1 MKNRNR
7 ISIVIGG
14 VDYSKY
20 LALPFVF
27 QDTGTEQLDSAIVTL
42 RNLPTDGKFPP
53 FTDVSLCGGK
63 YTYLIADDRV
73 TAVFGRSLWHHEIT
87 LIDETKT
94 LERILMEGKSFTQP
108 LRPVV
113 GEEKDADV
121 YQIQRGEY
129 ITTSAKRVYKS
140 PQKINI
146 GGGLLN
152 IKTPKSILDGIANI
166 GSPNNFD
173 IEVWYNKNEV
183 NATDKTGYGDYSNDG
198 FVREFYVQAVG
209 LEYTTDL
216 NVSKTGIYTILYH
229 QFDEGNA
236 TAIPDLTYMVFISIY
251 SDADEPDTYSIYDV
265 MQITLE
271 TAEPIFKGEAPRYSL
286 LLTEEQEARYKAME
300 APEMYFAN
308 GRSLYENLK
317 EIGDYIH
324 ALPKVKN
331 GQVYWQELGSAERAD
346 LSKGKMYGAN
356 ADYNAA
362 EYASAVEA
370 NFANLINSSDEAEG
384 SVTDPYTDGFISLRS
399 NGYRIKPEDSYIPTN
414 FQIGTK
420 IKQVLVR
427 IHDNDGN
434 VTNTV
439 DITPAV
445 FEKNE
450 YDLLSSFNGIYP
462 FSKTHALYYTTGQKN
477 IEGLWYRAEDSALSF
492 MNQFQRYAITNVI
505 NFFGGTDYGVGDIN
519 YTNLSFQ
526 VTYIPIINGRARQE
540 RTEST
545 VERVILAHNQS
556 ANQLSAKAFGENLRG
571 KVAMLGNATESK
583 LYIFPSIDD
592 IPKGGQ
598 MYDRKKFIS
607 LVTTKVFPDYC
618 LSQIDLAENYNS
630 IGAFVQMKT
639 GIRQYEI
646 PKGQDRCTLIEE
658 FCVIGKDEHIARERG
673 MLCQLEMC
681 EKTMKAFYLT
691 NIEAEDIT
699 SAYISTFDDYGKG
712 ISNTIALPVYSTSLG
727 NSVYFGFS
735 FDDNFSA
742 GKSSA
747 DVDMKSARAT
757 ELVEYGTPF
766 YSRAKYLSFDFT
778 GTYSEV
784 DATPIDVANSL
795 PVVSGVAASA
805 PSYISTTDSV
815 YGDTKDLIWNKDG
828 ADIGNVAYQLH
839 FVSNDGYIIGS
850 ELAKMMPYVRT
861 SGEYGEVPKVYFY
874 NTEIDELTGEAHSE
888 PIADSELNVGW
899 AQTFFLEILNIP
911 TEAYKSF
918 VIKRPNGACIIG
930 KNTDNADQVIHFNF
944 KRKR

>member
-42 RNLPTDGKFPP
+42 RNLPTDGKFAP
-53 FTDVSLCGGK
+53 FMPVSLCGGK

-87 LIDETKT
+87 LIDETKAT
-94 LERILMEGKSFTQP
+94 ERILMEGKSFTQP
-108 LRPVV
+108 LKQEIGEPQNADVFFVAGSGVSDTRVTDLYKTPVM
-113 GEEKDADV
+113 GESLSNIDIQTPRNVLNLFGLSGDFVVETVEVLYSKSEIALFGDKYSSVYEKTIGLDDADV
-121 YQIQRGEY
+121 FTAE
-129 ITTSAKRVYKS
+129 KS
-140 PQKINI
+140 
-146 GGGLLN
+146 
-152 IKTPKSILDGIANI
+152 
-166 GSPNNFD
+166 
-173 IEVWYNKNEV
+173 
-183 NATDKTGYGDYSNDG
+183 
-198 FVREFYVQAVG
+198 
-209 LEYTTDL
+209 
-216 NVSKTGIYTILYH
+216 GIYTIRYNYI
-229 QFDEGNA
+229 FPSGTGGTANGSI
-236 TAIPDLTYMVFISIY
+236 AIPISVYIEPEKPLVY
-251 SDADEPDTYSIYDV
+251 SVYDV

-286 LLTEEQEARYKAME
+286 LLTEEQEARYKVMD

-346 LSKGKMYGAN
+346 LSKGKMYGEN

-384 SVTDPYTDGFISLRS
+384 SATDPYTDGFISLRS
-399 NGYRIKPEDSYIPTN
+399 NSYRIKPEDSYIPTN
-414 FQIGTK
+414 FPIGTK
-420 IKQVLVR
+420 VKQVLVR
-427 IHDNDGN
+427 IHDDEGN

-450 YDLLSSFNGIYP
+450 YDLLSSFTGIYP

-477 IEGLWYRAEDSALSF
+477 IDGLWYRAQDSALAF

-505 NFFGGTDYGVGDIN
+505 NFFGGLDNQDYT
-519 YTNLSFQ
+519 YKNLSFQ

-545 VERVILAHNQS
+545 VERIVLAHNQS

-583 LYIFPSIDD
+583 LYIFPSLED

-618 LSQIDLAENYNS
+618 LSQIDLAENYNAL
-630 IGAFVQMKT
+630 GAFVQMKT

-646 PKGQDRCTLIEE
+646 PQGQDRCTLLEE
-658 FCVIGKDEHIARERG
+658 FCVIGKYEGNDEKALCRPQMRER
-673 MLCQLEMC
+673 
-681 EKTMKAFYLT
+681 TMNAFT
-691 NIEAEDIT
+691 AAPNVEDIT
-699 SAYISTFDDYGKG
+699 SAWIVTYDENEKVIRE
-712 ISNTIALPVYSTSLG
+712 NIALPVYSTSLG
-727 NSVYFGFS
+727 TSVYFGFS
-735 FDDNFSA
+735 FADNFAA
-742 GKSSA
+742 GASSA
-747 DVDMKSARAT
+747 DVGMDAARGT
-757 ELVEYGTPF
+757 EFVEYGTPF
-766 YSRAKYLSFDFT
+766 YSRAKYLDFALVPSFANGGIDAAHRLPIINEMPT
-778 GTYSEV
+778 GDY
-784 DATPIDVANSL
+784 
-795 PVVSGVAASA
+795 VST
-805 PSYISTTDSV
+805 SYTG
-815 YGDTKDLIWNKDG
+815 YLLWNKDG

-850 ELAKMMPYVRT
+850 ELAKMMPYVRSADT
-861 SGEYGEVPKVYFY
+861 YDQAPMVYFY
-874 NTEIDELTGEAHSE
+874 DTEVDELTGEAHTA
-888 PIADSELNVGW
+888 PVNVSTLRVDGYSIVI
-899 AQTFFLEILNIP
+899 ENVP
-911 TEAYKSF
+911 TTPYKAF
-918 VIKRPNGACIIG
+918 VIKRPDGACILG
-930 KNTDNADQVIHFNF
+930 KNTENADQVIHFNF

>member
-7 ISIVIGG
+7 IDITIGG

-42 RNLPTDGKFPP
+42 RNLPTDGKFAP
-53 FTDVSLCGGK
+53 FTPVSVCGGK
-63 YTYLIADDRV
+63 YTYVIADDRV

-87 LIDETKT
+87 LIEETKM

-108 LRPVV
+108 LRALI
-113 GEEKDADV
+113 GKEKDAEL
-121 YQIQRGEY
+121 YQIQRGTF
-129 ITTSAKRVYKS
+129 ITTSTKAVYKS
-140 PQKINI
+140 PQQIPVGGGVINI
-146 GGGLLN
+146 
-152 IKTPKSILDGIANI
+152 KSPRAVLDGIQNV
-166 GSPNNFD
+166 GTPNSFD
-173 IEVWYNKNEV
+173 IEVWYNKNDV

-198 FVREFYVQAVG
+198 FAREFFAQAVG
-209 LEYTTDL
+209 LDYTTD
-216 NVSKTGIYTILYH
+216 VSVGKTGIYTILYH
-229 QFDEGNA
+229 QFDIGNA
-236 TAIPDLTYMVFISIY
+236 TSIPDLTYMVFVSAY
-251 SDADEPDTYSIYDV
+251 SEADEPDTYSIYDV

-271 TAEPIFKGEAPRYSL
+271 TAEPIFYGESPRYSL
-286 LLTEEQEARYKAME
+286 LLTEEQEARFKSMD

-346 LSKGKMYGAN
+346 LSKGKMYGEN

-384 SVTDPYTDGFISLRS
+384 SVTEPYTDGCITLRS

-414 FQIGTK
+414 FPIGTK
-420 IKQVLVR
+420 IKKVLVNL
-427 IHDNDGN
+427 HDINGN
-434 VTNTV
+434 IAKTV

-450 YDLLSSFNGIYP
+450 YDLLSSFSGIYP

-492 MNQFQRYAITNVI
+492 MNQFKRYAITNVI
-505 NFFGGTDYGVGDIN
+505 NFFGGTDYGIDDLN
-519 YTNLSFQ
+519 YTSLSFQ
-526 VTYIPIINGRARQE
+526 ITYIPIINGRARQE

-583 LYIFPSIDD
+583 LYIFPGIED

-618 LSQIDLAENYNS
+618 LSQIDLAENYNAL
-630 IGAFVQMKT
+630 GAFVQMKT

-646 PKGQDRCTLIEE
+646 PQGQDRCTLLEE
-658 FCVIGKDEHIARERG
+658 FCVIGKDEHITREID
-673 MLCQLEMC
+673 MLCQTVMC
-681 EKTMKAFYLT
+681 EETMKSFYFT
-691 NIEAEDIT
+691 NQEAKDIT
-699 SAYISTFDDYGKG
+699 TAYINTFDEKFEE
-712 ISNTIALPVYSTSLG
+712 ISETIALPVYSTSLG
-727 NSVYFGFS
+727 TSVYFGFS
-735 FDDNFSA
+735 FADNFSA
-742 GKSSA
+742 GKKSIDA
-747 DVDMKSARAT
+747 GMKQARAT
-757 ELVEYGTPF
+757 EFVEYGTPF
-766 YSRAKYLSFDFT
+766 YSRAKYISFDFT
-778 GTYSEV
+778 TKYKPGNPLEIS
-784 DATPIDVANSL
+784 NNL
-795 PVVSGVAASA
+795 PVMKSLAEN
-805 PSYISTTDSV
+805 SYISTIEP
-815 YGDTKDLIWNKDG
+815 LIWNKDA
-828 ADIGNVAYQLH
+828 ADIGNIAYQLH

-850 ELAKMMPYVRT
+850 ELAKMMPYVRS
-861 SGEYGEVPKVYFY
+861 SGEYGEAPKVYFY
-874 NTEIDELTGEAHSE
+874 NTEIDELTGEAHTD
-888 PIADSELNVGW
+888 PIAESELDAGW
-899 AQTFFLEILNIP
+899 QQSYFLRIMEMP
-911 TEAYKSF
+911 TTAYKSF
-918 VIKRPNGACIIG
+918 VIKRPHGACILG
-930 KNTDNADQVIHFNF
+930 KNTENADQFIHFNF
-944 KRKR
+944 KRRR

>member
-42 RNLPTDGKFPP
+42 RNLPKDGKFAP
-53 FTDVSLCGGK
+53 FTPVSVCGGK
-63 YTYLIADDRV
+63 YTYVIADDLV

-87 LIDETKT
+87 LIDETKAT
-94 LERILMEGKSFTQP
+94 ERILMEGKSFTQP
-108 LRPVV
+108 LEKSI
-113 GEEKDADV
+113 GEAKDADV
-121 YQIQRGEY
+121 YFE
-129 ITTSAKRVYKS
+129 TSAGFNKDTYTTDKYQTPIKFDGDKS
-140 PQKINI
+140 IPIISPRNALSII
-146 GGGLLN
+146 GGGEFIVDFVEVLYSRGEVA
-152 IKTPKSILDGIANI
+152 IGSGSYKSI
-166 GSPNNFD
+166 
-173 IEVWYNKNEV
+173 YNKSLGLDD
-183 NATDKTGYGDYSNDG
+183 TDSFLASMSG
-198 FVREFYVQAVG
+198 V
-209 LEYTTDL
+209 
-216 NVSKTGIYTILYH
+216 YTIKYH
-229 QFDEGNA
+229 YIFPSGGQSS
-236 TAIPDLTYMVFISIY
+236 TAKGAIVIPISFY
-251 SDADEPDTYSIYDV
+251 SEAEMPKKYSVYDV

-271 TAEPIFKGEAPRYSL
+271 TAEPIFKGEAPRYGL
-286 LLTEEQEARYKAME
+286 LLTEEQEARFKAMN

-324 ALPKVKN
+324 ALPRVKN

-399 NGYRIKPEDSYIPTN
+399 NSYRIKPEDSYIPTN
-414 FQIGTK
+414 FPIGTK

-427 IHDNDGN
+427 IHDNEGN

-450 YDLLSSFNGIYP
+450 YDLLSSFTGIYP

-477 IEGLWYRAEDSALSF
+477 IDGLWYRAQDSALAF
-492 MNQFQRYAITNVI
+492 MNQFKRYAITNVI
-505 NFFGGTDYGVGDIN
+505 NFFGGLDNQDYT
-519 YTNLSFQ
+519 YKNLSFQ

-571 KVAMLGNATESK
+571 KVAMLANATESK
-583 LYIFPSIDD
+583 LYIFPSLDD
-592 IPKGGQ
+592 LPKGGQ

-618 LSQIDLAENYNS
+618 LSQIDLAENYNAL
-630 IGAFVQMKT
+630 GAFVQMKT

-646 PKGQDRCTLIEE
+646 PQGQDRCTLLEE
-658 FCVIGKDEHIARERG
+658 FCVIGKYEGNDEKALCRPQMRER
-673 MLCQLEMC
+673 
-681 EKTMKAFYLT
+681 TMNAFT
-691 NIEAEDIT
+691 AAPNVEDIT
-699 SAYISTFDDYGKG
+699 SAWIVTYDENEKVIRE
-712 ISNTIALPVYSTSLG
+712 NIALPVYSTSLG
-727 NSVYFGFS
+727 TSVYFGFS
-735 FDDNFSA
+735 FADNFAA
-742 GKSSA
+742 GASSA
-747 DVDMKSARAT
+747 DVGMDAARGT
-757 ELVEYGTPF
+757 EFVEYGTPF
-766 YSRAKYLSFDFT
+766 YSRAKYLDFALVPSFAD
-778 GTYSEV
+778 GGI
-784 DATPIDVANSL
+784 DATHRLPIINEMPTGDY
-795 PVVSGVAASA
+795 VST
-805 PSYISTTDSV
+805 SYTG
-815 YGDTKDLIWNKDG
+815 YLLWNKDG

-850 ELAKMMPYVRT
+850 ELAKMMPYVRSADT
-861 SGEYGEVPKVYFY
+861 YDQAPMVYFY
-874 NTEIDELTGEAHSE
+874 DTEVDELTGEAHTA
-888 PIADSELNVGW
+888 PVNVSTLRVDGYSIVI
-899 AQTFFLEILNIP
+899 ENVP
-911 TEAYKSF
+911 TTHYKSF
-918 VIKRPNGACIIG
+918 VIKRPDGACILG
-930 KNTDNADQVIHFNF
+930 KNTENADQVIHFNF